1 MTWWL
6 TDHIS
11 AEHYNNVT
19 SAEKQVLKFYIIAC
33 QGRKVEGQRVRLH
46 QLPVNQAQG
55 SGSNA
60 RSNLRLR
67 LRLR

>member
-19 SAEKQVLKFYIIAC
+19 NAEKQVLKFYIIAC
-33 QGRKVEGQRVRLH
+33 QGRNEKDNVLDCIGCQ
-46 QLPVNQAQG
+46 
-55 SGSNA
+55 
-60 RSNLRLR
+60 
-67 LRLR
+67 